1 MVAATSEARQ
11 LRTPGSSTI
20 RRRRNVEEEM
30 WGSRGGDLMAQLDL
44 ATVARHR
51 DVTAELSPT
60 RHIDVGLVVT
70 AVGLALVGLAMVY
83 SATNKSLSALGSDPG
98 FYVKKQAVYLVVAV
112 VAMAVTATVDY
123 RLFKVYAIFM
133 YLGSVLLLALVQTPL
148 GTSAKGA
155 QRWFQFAG
163 FQLSPSLFARLG
175 LIIMLA
181 AYLSEVKGQLD
192 LTNVVRASTLAAIP
206 MFLVFVQP
214 DIGTTIILSAV
225 LVALLVISGA
235 KARHLAVLALA
246 AAIAIFGAFQL
257 HIIKDYQIQR
267 LTSFLDPQSDVQR
280 AGYNKQQAEIAI
292 GAGGLVGKG
301 YLHGSQTNLDYVPA
315 QHTDFIF
322 TVVGEELGFLRGAVP
337 VLILFGLL
345 LWRAFRIA
353 LLAKDPFGT
362 FVAVGVAAMI
372 AIQVF
377 VNVGMTIG
385 IMPITGIPLPF
396 ISYGGSAM
404 IADFIGI
411 GLLLNVHMRR
421 FL

>member
-1 MVAATSEARQ
+1 
-11 LRTPGSSTI
+11 
-20 RRRRNVEEEM
+20 
-30 WGSRGGDLMAQLDL
+30 MAQLDL
-44 ATVARHR
+44 AAVGRQRAL
-51 DVTAELSPT
+51 AGEGSAT
-60 RHIDVGLVVT
+60 RHLDFALVGT
-70 AVGLALVGLAMVY
+70 AVALALMGLAMVY
-83 SATNKSLSALGSDPG
+83 SATNKSLSTLGSDPG
-98 FYVKKQAVYLVVAV
+98 FYLKKQTAYLVMGVAAM
-112 VAMAVTATVDY
+112 VAAAAIDY
-123 RLFKVYAIFM
+123 RLFKIYSAFLYVA
-133 YLGSVLLLALVQTPL
+133 SVALLALVQTPL

-175 LIIMLA
+175 LIVVLA
-181 AYLSEVKGQLD
+181 GYLSEVKELD
-192 LTNVVRASTLAAIP
+192 LTNIVRATTLAAVP

-214 DIGTTIILSAV
+214 DIGTTIILAAI
-225 LVALLVISGA
+225 LVALLVVSGA

-301 YLHGSQTNLDYVPA
+301 YLRGSQTNLDYVPA

-322 TVVGEELGFLRGAVP
+322 TVVGEEMGFIRGAVP
-337 VLILFGLL
+337 LLILFGIL

-396 ISYGGSAM
+396 ISYGGSAL

-411 GLLLNVHMRR
+411 GLLLHVHMGR
-421 FL
+421 LL

>member
-1 MVAATSEARQ
+1 V
-11 LRTPGSSTI
+11 
-20 RRRRNVEEEM
+20 
-30 WGSRGGDLMAQLDL
+30 AQLDL
-44 ATVARHR
+44 AAVGRQRALAS
-51 DVTAELSPT
+51 DQAST
-60 RHIDVGLVVT
+60 RHVDLTLAGS
-70 AVGLALVGLAMVY
+70 AVALAAIGLAMVY
-83 SATNKSLSALGSDPG
+83 SATNKSLSVLNVDPG
-98 FYVKKQAVYLVVAV
+98 FYLKKQAAYLVVAV
-112 VAMAVTATVDY
+112 VAMVATAALDY
-123 RLFKVYAIFM
+123 RLFKIYAAFL
-133 YLGSVLLLALVQTPL
+133 YVGSVVLLALVQTPL

-163 FQLSPSLFARLG
+163 FQFSPSLFARLG
-175 LIIMLA
+175 LIVILA
-181 AYLSEVKGQLD
+181 AYLAEVKGDLT
-192 LTNVVRASTLAAIP
+192 LTNVVRATTLAAVP

-214 DIGTTIILSAV
+214 DIGTTIILAAV
-225 LVALLVISGA
+225 LVSLLVISGS

-301 YLHGSQTNLDYVPA
+301 FLRGSQTNLDYVPA

-322 TVVGEELGFLRGAVP
+322 TVVGEELGLLRGAVP

-377 VNVGMTIG
+377 INVGMTIG

-421 FL
+421 LA

>member
-1 MVAATSEARQ
+1 
-11 LRTPGSSTI
+11 
-20 RRRRNVEEEM
+20 
-30 WGSRGGDLMAQLDL
+30 MAQLDL

-51 DVTAELSPT
+51 EVAGELSPT

-133 YLGSVLLLALVQTPL
+133 YLGSVALLALVQTPL

-175 LIIMLA
+175 LIVMLA

-192 LTNVVRASTLAAIP
+192 LTNVVRASTLAAI
-206 MFLVFVQP
+206 
-214 DIGTTIILSAV
+214 

-257 HIIKDYQIQR
+257 HIIRDYQIQR

-292 GAGGLVGKG
+292 GAGGLIGKG

-322 TVVGEELGFLRGAVP
+322 TVVGEELGFLRGALP

>member
-1 MVAATSEARQ
+1 VA
-11 LRTPGSSTI
+11 
-20 RRRRNVEEEM
+20 
-30 WGSRGGDLMAQLDL
+30 
-44 ATVARHR
+44 
-51 DVTAELSPT
+51 
-60 RHIDVGLVVT
+60 
-70 AVGLALVGLAMVY
+70 LALMGLAMVY
-83 SATNKSLSALGSDPG
+83 SATNKSLSTLGSDPG
-98 FYVKKQAVYLVVAV
+98 FYLKKQAAYLVIGV
-112 VAMAVTATVDY
+112 VAMVAAAAVDY
-123 RLFKVYAIFM
+123 RLYKIYAAFL
-133 YLGSVLLLALVQTPL
+133 YAGSVALLALVQTPL
-148 GTSAKGA
+148 GATAKGA

-175 LIIMLA
+175 LIVVLA
-181 AYLSEVKGQLD
+181 AYLSEVKELN
-192 LTNVVRASTLAAIP
+192 LTSIVRATTLAAIP
-206 MFLVFVQP
+206 MFLVFIQP
-214 DIGTTIILSAV
+214 DIGTSIILAAI
-225 LVALLVISGA
+225 LVALLVVSGA
-235 KARHLAVLALA
+235 KSRHLAVLAVA

-301 YLHGSQTNLDYVPA
+301 YLRGSQTNLDYVPA

-322 TVVGEELGFLRGAVP
+322 TVVGEELGFIRGAVP
-337 VLILFGLL
+337 LLILFGIL

-396 ISYGGSAM
+396 ISYGGSAL

-411 GLLLNVHMRR
+411 GLLLGVHMRR
-421 FL
+421 LL

>member
-1 MVAATSEARQ
+1 
-11 LRTPGSSTI
+11 
-20 RRRRNVEEEM
+20 
-30 WGSRGGDLMAQLDL
+30 MAQLDL
-44 ATVARHR
+44 AVVGRQRALAGEQSPARHL
-51 DVTAELSPT
+51 DLVL
-60 RHIDVGLVVT
+60 VGT
-70 AVGLALVGLAMVY
+70 AVALAGVGLAMVY
-83 SATNKSLSALGSDPG
+83 SATNKSLSTLGSDPG
-98 FYVKKQAVYLVVAV
+98 YYLRRQAVYLLVGV
-112 VAMAVTATVDY
+112 VAMVVAAAVDY
-123 RLFKVYAIFM
+123 RLFKVYAALL

-148 GTSAKGA
+148 GTAAKGA
-155 QRWFQFAG
+155 QRWFQFGG
-163 FQLSPSLFARLG
+163 FQFSPSLFARLG
-175 LIIMLA
+175 LIVMLA
-181 AYLSEVKGQLD
+181 AYLSEVKGDFD
-192 LTNVVRASTLAAIP
+192 LRTVVRATTLAAIP

-225 LVALLVISGA
+225 LVALLIISGA
-235 KARHLAVLALA
+235 KARHLVALALVA
-246 AAIAIFGAFQL
+246 TIATFGAFQL
-257 HIIKDYQIQR
+257 HIIKNYQIER
-267 LTSFLDPQSDVQR
+267 LTSFLDPQADVQR

-301 YLHGSQTNLDYVPA
+301 YLQGSQTNLDYVPA

-322 TVVGEELGFLRGAVP
+322 TVVGEELGFLRGAIP
-337 VLILFGLL
+337 VLILFGFL

-396 ISYGGSAM
+396 ISYGGSAL